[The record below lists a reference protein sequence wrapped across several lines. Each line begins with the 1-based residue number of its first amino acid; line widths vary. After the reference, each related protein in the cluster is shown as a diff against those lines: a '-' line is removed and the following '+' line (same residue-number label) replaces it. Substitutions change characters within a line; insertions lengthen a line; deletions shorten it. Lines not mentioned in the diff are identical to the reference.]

1 MKVKII
7 NNSKRKGFTLI
18 EIMVAVAIMLVLMGF
33 LVPKLAGYRA
43 KAMEAKAINTG
54 KQIYSAA
61 MTSYSMTNGEFK
73 TDDVKKVIIDTTGAS
88 ISDPVAGTSANEIT
102 VSFSSD
108 SKNYSVYIDAV
119 KNIYQVKDEAG
130 SELYPDRVAATS
142 STAQ

>member
-1 MKVKII
+1 MKIKII

-61 MTSYSMTNGEFK
+61 MTSYSMTNGKFDEP
-73 TDDVKKVIIDTTGAS
+73 DVKKVIDNTTGAGE
-88 ISDPVAGTSANEIT
+88 VTTSGVTDNDIT
-102 VSFSSD
+102 IAFSSD
-108 SKNYSVYIDAV
+108 SNKYSVQIDALNNTYKV
-119 KNIYQVKDEAG
+119 MDEKNK
-130 SELYPDRVAATS
+130 ELFTSATAATL
-142 STAQ
+142 TTP